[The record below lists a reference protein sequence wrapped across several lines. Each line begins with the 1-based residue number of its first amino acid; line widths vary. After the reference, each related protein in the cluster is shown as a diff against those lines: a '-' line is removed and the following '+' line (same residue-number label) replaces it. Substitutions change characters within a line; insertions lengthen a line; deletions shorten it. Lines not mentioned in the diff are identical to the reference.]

1 MHWHIHVYISMHNM
15 DIHIYKCMYLDMHI
29 GRYTRDCMCMHLSIC
44 DCIYVYMF
52 ACMQT
57 YMYVHNCYTHLSL
70 SLYIFKQFAYIYYC
84 NYIMV
89 M

>member
-1 MHWHIHVYISMHNM
+1 MQCGSHICSVIHAYMELMLYIELVLYIN
-15 DIHIYKCMYLDMHI
+15 
-29 GRYTRDCMCMHLSIC
+29 
-44 DCIYVYMF
+44 
-52 ACMQT
+52 
-57 YMYVHNCYTHLSL
+57 NCYTHLSL